1 MRKFLSLVIVS
12 ILFSSLSFAQN
23 QTLIKGMVSEIEV
36 TTDSTSLNYSI
47 YIPQNFIATK
57 PVKGLFIFDPN
68 GDGMRASRLFVSAIA
83 GEDYVVV
90 SNNFKMSNN
99 LDSLDFNAN
108 NAITIMRDVFAKV
121 ALEPSQI
128 YIAGLGAGAK
138 ATSALSYLLK
148 NTAGILLV
156 DDVYFA
162 DQYIAQARKNNVIG
176 VVGKSSPNYYQM
188 ADYFRMMK
196 SFNSSNVLYTYS
208 NSGEWP
214 EASFIGVLLNRLNHI
229 QAETINLKI
238 SDTLWERRYQNDL
251 NGLKSLVTNK
261 EYLTA
266 YDLSLDLKR
275 DYRRKVDL
283 DAIKNFYKS
292 LRNTESYKTAKRLD
306 RSGNLE
312 ELLLLDDIEYF
323 LESDIVAA
331 NFENLGY
338 WDSRINEFKNA
349 SNDPNK
355 PNEQKVAKRMLGY
368 IDYTVEDFLTLN
380 KVSLLAQRIFG
391 NVLMTM
397 LDSKDYQAYLNIIS
411 LSAQDNDDNTAY
423 FYLEELL
430 KQGFTDYDALYEI
443 PQTTTLK
450 IKPVYNQLIKSY
462 LGKAKF

>member
-1 MRKFLSLVIVS
+1 M
-12 ILFSSLSFAQN
+12 
-23 QTLIKGMVSEIEV
+23 
-36 TTDSTSLNYSI
+36 
-47 YIPQNFIATK
+47 
-57 PVKGLFIFDPN
+57 
-68 GDGMRASRLFVSAIA
+68 
-83 GEDYVVV
+83 
-90 SNNFKMSNN
+90 
-99 LDSLDFNAN
+99 
-108 NAITIMRDVFAKV
+108 
-121 ALEPSQI
+121 
-128 YIAGLGAGAK
+128 
-138 ATSALSYLLK
+138 LK

-196 SFNSSNVLYTYS
+196 SFNSSNELYTYS

-214 EASFIGVLLNRLNHI
+214 GASFIGVLLNRLNHI
-229 QAETINLKI
+229 QADNINLKI
-238 SDTLWERRYQNDL
+238 SDTLWEKRYQNDL
-251 NGLKSLVTNK
+251 NGLKSLVLNK

-292 LRNTESYKTAKRLD
+292 LRKTESYKTAKRLD